1 MWIVVKILGIEVLT
15 VGIGLMDDDDTA
27 TRYIDNTGGAFELV
41 PEEAEEWEEEY
52 DPEYDN
58 RVRPPFGFLHA

>member
-1 MWIVVKILGIEVLT
+1 MWIVVKILGVEVLAF
-15 VGIGLMDDDDTA
+15 GIGLTAGDDGP
-27 TRYIDNTGGAFELV
+27 TRYIDNSGGAFELV

-58 RVRPPFGFLHA
+58 RRRPPFGFLHA